1 MGGSGGGSRV
11 TRSGRGGTG
20 GTTVGSGS
28 GGGGIVP
35 LPPDCPE
42 MRLAQLV
49 DVAAA
54 GNGAFALTLLPGSLV
69 ALAQDGNR
77 HQVIAEGQ
85 TLGWLPSD
93 LSSLLR
99 RCEQEG
105 YDYAATLQSVT
116 GLPVSPQIRVAL
128 QRP

>member
-20 GTTVGSGS
+20 GTAVGPSSGS
-28 GGGGIVP
+28 GGIA
-35 LPPDCPE
+35 PPPQACPE
-42 MRLAQLV
+42 TRTAQLV

-54 GNGAFALTLLPGSLV
+54 GNGAFALTLLPGNPV

-77 HQVIAEGQ
+77 HQVTAEGQ
-85 TLGWLPSD
+85 TLGWLPGD

-99 RCEQEG
+99 RCAQEG
-105 YDYAATLQSVT
+105 HDYVATLQSVT
-116 GLPVSPQIRVAL
+116 GPPLSPQIRVAL
-128 QRP
+128 QRQ